1 MSESELSNVIES
13 EISATNE
20 NRIFDQVKSLLLSK
34 KGLCLIGALV
44 LIAVIYCYTIL
55 SKKSKKVKKE
65 SKNNDDYSDETDVPE
80 PPPGYVTVPVEM
92 LQGLQQEQI
101 FGNSQEEPEIEDIE
115 IPPSTPKLKHNKIDE
130 EDEIADQNLS
140 KEEME
145 SIQAQL
151 SALQHNSNA

>member
-20 NRIFDQVKSLLLSK
+20 NGIFDQVKSLLLSK
-34 KGLCLIGALV
+34 KGLCLIAALV
-44 LIAVIYCYTIL
+44 LIAVIYCYTKL

-65 SKNNDDYSDETDVPE
+65 PKNNDDYSDETDVPE

-101 FGNSQEEPEIEDIE
+101 FGNSQEEQEVDDIE
-115 IPPSTPKLKHNKIDE
+115 LPSETPKLKHNKIDE
-130 EDEIADQNLS
+130 EEEIADQNLS